1 VTQSELEPEQKERKL
16 PSLREIEQI
25 VPFAWVVVFA
35 SAPLGVFEFV
45 LPLFGTALGASAT
58 TVGWLFSVFSFTALV
73 LRPIVGYIIDLGRRD
88 ERPWWL
94 PSSVGLLV
102 FGLSVY
108 ALSMALFALADSVEF
123 LVIARLVQG
132 VGSSITWLTINV
144 VLADQSAPAQRARA
158 YGWLTSLGVVGNG
171 LGAIWT
177 VIIVGLFDAP
187 TRAQVTSFLPILTQ
201 YTGLPFEQWRFPTPE
216 LDSVTTLHIV
226 FWGYVAAM
234 LFALFLAKRSSY
246 QRPTAP
252 VAAQGRLSP
261 LDPLFLPL
269 LPLFAVAFLRAVG
282 YALTLPV
289 LTIYLNDRFQAGLVG
304 VGFAFALPG
313 IIYAFAPGPLGKLA
327 DRMGHQR
334 AAVIGILASTLTC
347 VFLPLLPQFWMLI
360 PLWVFEAFCFCLT
373 GPAISALIAD
383 TAEERLRGQAF
394 AHYALIGGIGSAF
407 APTVGGWMYEA
418 WGAAW
423 PFWINGVVVALAA
436 LVLLRPLR
444 KASQSAS
451 TNLA

>member
-1 VTQSELEPEQKERKL
+1 MTQSEIGAEQNKWKL

-73 LRPIVGYIIDLGRRD
+73 LRPIVGYIIDLGRRQ

-94 PSSVGLLV
+94 PNSVGLLV
-102 FGLSVY
+102 FALSVY
-108 ALSMALFALADSVEF
+108 ALSMALFAIANSVSM
-123 LVIARLVQG
+123 LVVARLVQG
-132 VGSSITWLTINV
+132 VGSSITWLTISV
-144 VLADQSAPAQRARA
+144 VLADQSAASQRARS

-171 LGAIWT
+171 LGAVWT
-177 VIIVGLFDAP
+177 VLVVGLFDAD
-187 TRAQVTSFLPILTQ
+187 TRAQVTSVLPILTQ
-201 YTGLPFEQWRFPTPE
+201 YTGLPFDQWRFPTPE

-234 LFALFLAKRSSY
+234 LLALVLAKRNTY
-246 QRPTAP
+246 QQQLAP
-252 VAAQGRLSP
+252 VTDQGRLSP
-261 LDPLFLPL
+261 FDPLFLPL
-269 LPLFAVAFLRAVG
+269 LPLFIVAFLRAVG

-313 IIYAFAPGPLGKLA
+313 VIYAFAPGPLGKLA

-334 AAVIGILASTLTC
+334 AALIGIAASTLTC
-347 VFLPLLPQFWMLI
+347 LLLPLLPQFWMLI
-360 PLWVFEAFCFCLT
+360 PLWVFEAICFCLT

-383 TAEERLRGQAF
+383 IADEKLRGQAF

-407 APTVGGWMYEA
+407 APTIGGWMYEA

-423 PFWINGVVVALAA
+423 PFWANGLVVALAA
-436 LVLLRPLR
+436 LVLLRPLH
-444 KASQSAS
+444 KPSQSARTDS
-451 TNLA
+451 A